1 MPHWWTPCL
10 EAYPIRYSS
19 YPDSS
24 FYETLSSSSSSSF
37 LFCRDILFCVVFFPC
52 LSSLLRLL
60 SHNFLSLS
68 SLQLKEASRVRSCF
82 YIFVIFNIFK
92 CPGFFKQIV

>member
-1 MPHWWTPCL
+1 
-10 EAYPIRYSS
+10 
-19 YPDSS
+19 
-24 FYETLSSSSSSSF
+24 
-37 LFCRDILFCVVFFPC
+37 
-52 LSSLLRLL
+52 LLRLL
-60 SHNFLSLS
+60 SHSFLSLS